1 MNLLEER
8 QLVLVDKKVL
18 PEVFD
23 KVLLAKS
30 YLSKNLAK
38 NSSEACKMADLSR
51 SAFYK
56 YKDSVFF
63 YEDQDKSRV
72 ITYSLWLSDDPGVLS
87 EVLTALSRFGVNV
100 LTVNQNI
107 PVDRV
112 ALVTISFRMKEDTF
126 GELAFVV
133 HKRRRHHAFNLFSF
147 RNTLC
152 FADQLDNAAPIFRI
166 GDILKRNLCNSL
178 SMDLF
183 GIDLPPECQR
193 SQNTNFAAG
202 VMPLYIRSRISLRIA
217 KILRHFQRGIKGDSL
232 FNHLG
237 QDKIR
242 RTI

>member
-1 MNLLEER
+1 MEER

-112 ALVTISFRMKEDTF
+112 ASYQ
-126 GELAFVV
+126 
-133 HKRRRHHAFNLFSF
+133 S
-147 RNTLC
+147 
-152 FADQLDNAAPIFRI
+152 
-166 GDILKRNLCNSL
+166 SL
-178 SMDLF
+178 
-183 GIDLPPECQR
+183 
-193 SQNTNFAAG
+193 
-202 VMPLYIRSRISLRIA
+202 
-217 KILRHFQRGIKGDSL
+217 
-232 FNHLG
+232 NHPY
-237 QDKIR
+237 
-242 RTI
+242 